1 VADFADHVASGALTS
16 ELAAKVERLR
26 AQHVDAVREKSATE
40 SKSRRLTERLACN
53 TPGVAM
59 AGAHLGTQDYD
70 HMWKNLRSKTIRGFG
85 N

>member
-1 VADFADHVASGALTS
+1 MFVVFVRIRVSWVYVSGG
-16 ELAAKVERLR
+16 RLR
-26 AQHVDAVREKSATE
+26 RPRRVGCLDCGRCCQGRES
-40 SKSRRLTERLACN
+40 CN

-70 HMWKNLRSKTIRGFG
+70 HMWKNLRSKSIRGFG

>member
-1 VADFADHVASGALTS
+1 VAVGEKEMYCRESLVAF
-16 ELAAKVERLR
+16 
-26 AQHVDAVREKSATE
+26 
-40 SKSRRLTERLACN
+40 CN

-70 HMWKNLRSKTIRGFG
+70 HMWKNLRSKSIRGFG